1 MLSSNNGIVSIP
13 NSVTIPAN
21 VSSATFNATAGT
33 VVANEIATITASLNG
48 SAQVSITV
56 MPPPTTSFK
65 PIFVDAG
72 GATYTDASGNTWSRD
87 YGFIGGNTSS
97 TNTTVSGTTS
107 SPLYQTSRWGT
118 FAYQFPAPDGT
129 YTVTLKFAEL
139 YFTRAGS
146 RLFNVNIN
154 GTAVLT
160 NFDIVAQAGGALK
173 ALDESFPVTVTNGQ
187 ITIQFTPG
195 SADQPMVNA
204 IQISS
209 GTTTPTTTPSAPA
222 GGTPVAL
229 VNAGGV
235 TYTDVS
241 GNTWKGDY
249 DFIGGNTSATNATVS
264 GTTSSPLYQTSRWGT
279 FSYQFPVSNGSYT
292 VILKFAEL
300 YFTSAG
306 GRLFNVNINGMVVL
320 TNFDIVAQAGGTLKA
335 LDKSFPVTVTN
346 SKITIQFTP
355 GIADQPMVN
364 AIEVLTVNG
373 APAPIP
379 Q

>member
-1 MLSSNNGIVSIP
+1 VN
-13 NSVTIPAN
+13 
-21 VSSATFNATAGT
+21 
-33 VVANEIATITASLNG
+33 
-48 SAQVSITV
+48 
-56 MPPPTTSFK
+56 
-65 PIFVDAG
+65 AG
-72 GATYTDASGNTWSRD
+72 GTTYTDSSGNTWKGD
-87 YGFIGGNTSS
+87 YGFIGGSTSS
-97 TNTTVSGTTS
+97 TDATVSGTSS

-118 FAYQFPAPDGT
+118 FAYQFPAPNGT
-129 YTVTLKFAEL
+129 YTVTLKFAEP

-173 ALDESFPVTVTNGQ
+173 ALDKPFPVTVTNGQ

-209 GTTTPTTTPSAPA
+209 GITTPSAPA

-241 GNTWKGDY
+241 GNTWNRDY
-249 DFIGGNTSATNATVS
+249 DFIGGNTSATNTTVS
-264 GTTSSPLYQTSRWGT
+264 GTTSSPLYETSRWGT

-300 YFTSAG
+300 YFTRAG
-306 GRLFNVNINGMVVL
+306 SRLFNVNINGTVVL
-320 TNFDIVAQAGGTLKA
+320 TNFDIVAQAGGALKA

-373 APAPIP
+373 APAPTRH
-379 Q
+379 